1 MKYCVT
7 IELESKAEA
16 HEIIER
22 LPTERPGLRNKGSIS
37 VSRLLVTVLYNPIN
51 RLYNIYTYAGA

>member
-22 LPTERPGLRNKGSIS
+22 LPTERPVYIRKEERYEYRFQ
-37 VSRLLVTVLYNPIN
+37 SRRRKT
-51 RLYNIYTYAGA
+51 NICTRR